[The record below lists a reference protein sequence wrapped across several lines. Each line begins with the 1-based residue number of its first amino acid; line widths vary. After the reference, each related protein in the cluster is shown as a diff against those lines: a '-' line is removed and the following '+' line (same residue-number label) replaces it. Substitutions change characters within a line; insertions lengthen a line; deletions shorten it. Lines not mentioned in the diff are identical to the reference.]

1 MKESPEN
8 RPCVSVIIPCRN
20 EQVTIGDVLETLTL
34 QTYPLTLVEVIVVD
48 GLSTDGTREKVK
60 EFIRKPSGLAVRLI
74 DNPRLTIP
82 AALNNGIAAAGG
94 EIILRLDAHSFPSR
108 SYIELSVK
116 DLQAGKGANVGG
128 IWKIKPGGEG
138 WIPRS
143 IALAAANPLGV
154 GDAQYRIGGIAG
166 EVDTVPFGAFRKET
180 AIRLGGYNESLLSN
194 EDYEFNTRI
203 RKSGGVIWFDP
214 EISSEYI
221 ARKSWRELAR
231 QYWRYGYWKNRMLHL
246 HPGTMRW
253 RQALPPIF
261 VAMIAVLIILSIG
274 SEYARLTLATICG
287 IYLASLIAASV
298 NSTTRQKE
306 IKLLI
311 GIPIS
316 IATMHF
322 SWGTGFLFGFMS
334 KPEANRIQ

>member
-20 EQVTIGDVLETLTL
+20 EQATIGEVLETLNL
-34 QTYPLTLVEVIVVD
+34 QTYPLELIEVIVVD
-48 GLSTDGTREKVK
+48 GLSTDGTRKQVK
-60 EFIRKPSGLAVRLI
+60 EFIRKSSGLAVRLI
-74 DNPRLTIP
+74 DNPRLSIP

-94 EIILRLDAHSFPSR
+94 EIIIRLDAHSFPSKR
-108 SYIELSVK
+108 YIELSVK
-116 DLQAGKGANVGG
+116 DLQEGKGANVGG

-154 GDAQYRIGGIAG
+154 GDAQYRIGSTAG

-180 AIRLGGYNESLLSN
+180 ALRLDGFNESLLTN

-203 RKSGGVIWFDP
+203 RKSGGVIWLNP

-231 QYWRYGYWKNRMLHL
+231 QYWRYGYWKNRMLHM
-246 HPGTMRW
+246 HPETMRW

-261 VAMIAVLIILSIG
+261 VATIAVLTILSIG
-274 SEYARLTLATICG
+274 SEYARFTLVTVSG
-287 IYLASLIAASV
+287 IYLASLIAASIP
-298 NSTTRQKE
+298 STARQKDM
-306 IKLLI
+306 KMLI

-316 IATMHF
+316 ITAMHF
-322 SWGTGFLFGFMS
+322 SWGAGFLFGFIG
-334 KPEANRIQ
+334 KPEMSRNQ